1 MFLVLFWRSPGAVDD
16 DDIFGESS
24 VEAPGEID
32 PEHPPSKKLK
42 LAGGAG
48 VPGGGAGKKKYPN
61 KASNDRRK
69 VKNRTKM
76 TRGQDQRHRLGP
88 EIKRE
93 HLQALSEWRAHHKN
107 FKWAKKDGLPIIEWV
122 AKDRKIPLS
131 NLRAWEKNATRIL
144 KLAGQIEASKIMGV
158 KQRRLANKV
167 GMTRPSGGF
176 RV

>member
-42 LAGGAG
+42 LADGTAKK
-48 VPGGGAGKKKYPN
+48 VARPYSQQGKPTK
-61 KASNDRRK
+61 DRRK

-93 HLQALSEWRAHHKN
+93 HLQALSEWRAKHKN